1 MLEFS
6 KEKVDKSDVE
16 GFLEELEKYLQAN
29 LEEYWLVAP
38 LTGALLSKYS
48 IVSENLFLL
57 AGNKE
62 EAQEF
67 LQNLIGKE
75 FYNYVTEKRFNT
87 DYKDVLIGYKI
98 KCQSEYIET
107 YYNIFSFYLNSMLHL
122 YYYANIYPNYDYDSN
137 EIHYMM
143 RNVYRLPL
151 RDFVDT
157 KRIILFSQRNPSHKI
172 ARHETDC
179 QLDLSFFENEEH
191 LTNFI
196 EMIRYLLKVIPTQNK
211 LINKLLNS
219 IKIFKAALSSEEKEL
234 FMGISMTI
242 VLLTTAS
249 EALFLNQNDI
259 KRESLKAIFSSIYE
273 GTDFSSNQVKDIVD
287 KIYTLRSEFVHGG
300 TFTFKDFSSDF
311 SSGQNTKLLNDF
323 KKVFSKSIYQIIE
336 QMLKLNPN
344 DRTMAFLK
352 TILIYTRKS
361 MYERFVFLISYSLD
375 C

>member
-1 MLEFS
+1 
-6 KEKVDKSDVE
+6 
-16 GFLEELEKYLQAN
+16 
-29 LEEYWLVAP
+29 
-38 LTGALLSKYS
+38 
-48 IVSENLFLL
+48 
-57 AGNKE
+57 
-62 EAQEF
+62 
-67 LQNLIGKE
+67 
-75 FYNYVTEKRFNT
+75 
-87 DYKDVLIGYKI
+87 
-98 KCQSEYIET
+98 
-107 YYNIFSFYLNSMLHL
+107 
-122 YYYANIYPNYDYDSN
+122 
-137 EIHYMM
+137 
-143 RNVYRLPL
+143 
-151 RDFVDT
+151 
-157 KRIILFSQRNPSHKI
+157 
-172 ARHETDC
+172 
-179 QLDLSFFENEEH
+179 
-191 LTNFI
+191 
-196 EMIRYLLKVIPTQNK
+196 MIRYLLKVIPTQNK

-344 DRTMAFLK
+344 DRTMAFFEDYINLHK
-352 TILIYTRKS
+352 KIN
-361 MYERFVFLISYSLD
+361 V
-375 C
+375 